1 MYKVGWKFFNDV
13 NYGRVIFLI
22 YDLWIL
28 FFIFI
33 VKIRIDILEI
43 KKKDRRNGGWGIF
56 LDKFDMVKIFDFIL
70 FFVLELKDC

>member
-43 KKKDRRNGGWGIF
+43 KKKIEEMEVG
-56 LDKFDMVKIFDFIL
+56 V
-70 FFVLELKDC
+70 FF

>member
-1 MYKVGWKFFNDV
+1 MYKVVWKFFNDV

-70 FFVLELKDC
+70 FFVLELKNC